1 LGFLLLLFLLLSF
14 LCLLRLASLGRCLLE
29 LIEGFRVLALSRAD
43 GPPRLCFRHG
53 DSRLM
58 QPHKAMRVLQLA
70 ICCCFAVPDGKA
82 QLWLGW
88 VSQALSG
95 EGSTAVR
102 QARRSM
108 ECFYGPRDGDKGRC
122 SI

>member
-1 LGFLLLLFLLLSF
+1 MLDARVGKDEQTTAHGAIVHICVMWT
-14 LCLLRLASLGRCLLE
+14 CLLT
-29 LIEGFRVLALSRAD
+29 
-43 GPPRLCFRHG
+43 RHG

>member
-1 LGFLLLLFLLLSF
+1 MLDARVGKDEQTTAHGAIVHICVMWT
-14 LCLLRLASLGRCLLE
+14 CLLT
-29 LIEGFRVLALSRAD
+29 
-43 GPPRLCFRHG
+43 RHG

-88 VSQALSG
+88 VSQALSLG
-95 EGSTAVR
+95 RALLLYDRRGDQWNVFTAPGMVTRDDVVFSAAREVTMR
-102 QARRSM
+102 Q
-108 ECFYGPRDGDKGRC
+108 EEETKG
-122 SI
+122 